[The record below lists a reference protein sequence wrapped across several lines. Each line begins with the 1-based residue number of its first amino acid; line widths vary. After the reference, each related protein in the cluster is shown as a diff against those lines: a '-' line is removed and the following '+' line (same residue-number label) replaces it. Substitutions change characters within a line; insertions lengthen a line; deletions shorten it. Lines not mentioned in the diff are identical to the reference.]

1 METLTAP
8 QPVQGAIMG
17 YFGSKHRLAPRLIDL
32 MPPHRGYVEP
42 FAGSL
47 SVLARKAPS
56 AIEVV
61 NDLNGDLMTFWRVL
75 RDRCD
80 DLERA
85 CLLTPHSRQE
95 HAESFA
101 LTPDPYDEVEHARR
115 VWVRL
120 AQGRAGQFTP
130 TGWRHHQST
139 SKVNDGGMAQRLSYY
154 VSRFAGVAQ
163 RLRNVSLECKP
174 ASDVIAAYGRDRD
187 TLLYVDPPYLG
198 STRPNNTNGY
208 AVELNSEPQHAELA
222 ESLHECKATVMLSG
236 YPSELYD
243 RLYADWRRVDLS
255 AWTGQGNRR
264 AARTEVVWL
273 NH

>member
-1 METLTAP
+1 MQTLTEP
-8 QPVQGAIMG
+8 QPVRGAIMG
-17 YFGSKHRLAPRLIDL
+17 YFGSKHRLAQRLIDL
-32 MPPHRGYVEP
+32 MPAHRGYVEP

-47 SVLARKAPS
+47 SVLARKPPS
-56 AIEVV
+56 PIEVV

-75 RDRCD
+75 RDRQD

-95 HAESFA
+95 HAESFS
-101 LTPDPYDEVEHARR
+101 LRPDPYSEVEHARR

-139 SKVNDGGMAQRLSYY
+139 SKVNDGGMSQRLSYY
-154 VSRFAGVAQ
+154 VSRFAGVAA

-174 ASDVIAAYGRDRD
+174 ADEVIAAYGRDAD

-208 AVELNSEPQHAELA
+208 AVELNSEPQHVELA
-222 ESLHECKATVMLSG
+222 ESLHACRATVMLSG
-236 YPSELYD
+236 YPSDLYD
-243 RLYADWRRVDLS
+243 RLYADWSRVDLS

-264 AARTEVVWL
+264 AARTEVVWI
-273 NH
+273 NT